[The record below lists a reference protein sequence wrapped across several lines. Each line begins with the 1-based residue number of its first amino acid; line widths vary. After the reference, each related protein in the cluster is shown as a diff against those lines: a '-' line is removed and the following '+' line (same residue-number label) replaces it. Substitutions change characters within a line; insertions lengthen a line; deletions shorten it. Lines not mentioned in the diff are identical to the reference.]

1 MAGAIYLAFFTVIFY
16 GGGMKECKPVKTW
29 QKTRTQNLIR
39 HKSGR
44 YYARAYTG
52 GKEVWKSLRTSH
64 LSVAQAKLAE
74 FLKEHRKRVSNRN
87 GEVSAKM
94 TFGEAAAIH
103 LRNLDD
109 NLSIKPRTRDY
120 WREVLAAL
128 FKSWPGLNETQF

>member
-1 MAGAIYLAFFTVIFY
+1 
-16 GGGMKECKPVKTW
+16 MKQQKTGKTW
-29 QKTRTQNLIR
+29 QRTRHQNLVR

-44 YYARAYTG
+44 YYARAYG
-52 GKEVWKSLRTSH
+52 NGKKIWQSLKTSH

-74 FLKEHRKRVSNRN
+74 FLKEHRERLSNGS

-120 WREVLAAL
+120 WRECLAAL
-128 FKSWPGLNETQF
+128 QKSWPNLSETE